1 MSDYHVPVMLREAVD
16 YLNIKKGGIYLDGT
30 LGGGGHS
37 EEILRRLD
45 GTGRLYGIDR
55 DMEALVCHRAS

>member
-1 MSDYHVPVMLREAVD
+1 MSDYHVPVMLHEAVE

-45 GTGRLYGIDR
+45 GTGRLYP
-55 DMEALVCHRAS
+55 